1 MKDKQALGMSTRGQF
16 NSRLGFILAVA
27 GSAVGLG
34 NIWGFPFRVSD
45 GGGAAFVLVYL
56 LCCFLLCF
64 PVMVAEIAIGRKTQL
79 SPVSAFR
86 ALGHPKWTILGYL
99 GILSGILIL
108 AFYNVIAAW
117 AFGYFIEL
125 LLGNFAVGQQ
135 FSLFTSDWLKVG
147 LYALLFLSVTAWV
160 VAKGIAGGIEKA
172 ARILMP
178 LLLIMILCLAFY
190 GLTLPG
196 AKAGLEFYLI
206 PDFSVLTPGLVY
218 SALGQAFFSLSL
230 GMGALITFGSYLS
243 PKEDIIGA
251 AVWITLMDIGVA
263 FIAGFM
269 LFPLVFSQGVETQ
282 GGMGLIF
289 QTLPDIFA
297 HFGPVLGVVL
307 GAGFFL
313 LLSFAAF
320 TSTIALL
327 EVPTSFVVDE
337 MGWKRTKVAWFLA
350 LFIFVLGLPSLLSK
364 GSIAELAHF
373 ITLPGAGEL
382 SFMSFTALIASDS
395 FLPLGGLL
403 ISVFV
408 AYVWREQGFAQE
420 IQSSSNPWLVSYVNF
435 AVTYLCPL
443 LLGLMFVI
451 TIADN
456 FLGLDVS
463 SWLFGEHVS
472 AH

>member
-1 MKDKQALGMSTRGQF
+1 MAARGQF
-16 NSRLGFILAVA
+16 DSRLGFILAVA

-34 NIWGFPFRVSD
+34 NIWGFPFRVSE
-45 GGGAAFVLVYL
+45 GGGAAFVVVYL

-86 ALGHPKWTILGYL
+86 ALGHPKWAILGYL

-125 LLGNFAVGQQ
+125 LLGNFAIGQQ
-135 FSLFTSDWLKVG
+135 FSQFTADWLKVA

-160 VAKGIAGGIEKA
+160 VAKGIAAGIEKA

-178 LLLIMILCLAFY
+178 LLLVMILCLAVY

-196 AKAGLEFYLI
+196 AIKGLEFYLI
-206 PDFSVLTPGLVY
+206 PDFSALTAGVVY

-243 PKEDIIGA
+243 PKEDIVSA

-263 FIAGFM
+263 FFAGFM

-289 QTLPDIFA
+289 QTLPDVFA
-297 HFGPVLGVVL
+297 NFGPLLGLML

-320 TSTIALL
+320 TSTISLL

-337 MGWKRTKVAWFLA
+337 TGWQRPKVAWALA
-350 LFIFVLGLPSLLSK
+350 LFIFVLGIPSLLSK
-364 GSIAELAHF
+364 GAVAELAQF
-373 ITLPGAGEL
+373 ISLPGTGEL

-408 AYVWREQGFAQE
+408 AYVWREQGFASE
-420 IQSSSNPWLVSYVNF
+420 IQSSSNKWLLTYVHF
-435 AVTYLCPL
+435 AVAYLCPL
-443 LLGLMFVI
+443 VLGVMFVI

-456 FLGLDVS
+456 FLGLGIA
-463 SWLFGEHVS
+463 SWLFGLQSS